1 MTAADL
7 SLGVLAV
14 AALALIGVLVRRPE
28 AAATLGGRVA
38 AFAALF
44 VLPGLVLLGGAARH
58 YEQAQ
63 TTTFCLSCHGMAPYG
78 ESLYIDDPRFLPA
91 AHFQN
96 RRVPVDRAC
105 YTCHTNYTMFG
116 GVDDKVRGVRHVWH
130 AVWGTVSDPVELYE
144 PFENRACLA
153 TAAYSSV
160 PSTSPSSAGRA
171 SATILQRAMCRV
183 TVPASTSRTRGYW
196 PSSHAANPGG
206 LGATDSTY
214 PVGPGFS
221 DSAQRH
227 GRSGVPAASADG

>member
-1 MTAADL
+1 MTAADF

-14 AALALIGVLVRRPE
+14 AAIALIGVLVRRPE

-44 VLPGLVLLGGAARH
+44 VLPGLLLLGGAARH

-78 ESLYIDDPRFLPA
+78 ESLFIDDPRFLPA

-144 PFENRACLA
+144 PFENGACLA
-153 TAAYSSV
+153 CHRGGRSYEEEAAHARFLPDLREGTRSCV
-160 PSTSPSSAGRA
+160 MCHNLAHEVAQLGRFP
-171 SATILQRAMCRV
+171 R
-183 TVPASTSRTRGYW
+183 W
-196 PSSHAANPGG
+196 NPGR
-206 LGATDSTY
+206 
-214 PVGPGFS
+214 P
-221 DSAQRH
+221 Q
-227 GRSGVPAASADG
+227 